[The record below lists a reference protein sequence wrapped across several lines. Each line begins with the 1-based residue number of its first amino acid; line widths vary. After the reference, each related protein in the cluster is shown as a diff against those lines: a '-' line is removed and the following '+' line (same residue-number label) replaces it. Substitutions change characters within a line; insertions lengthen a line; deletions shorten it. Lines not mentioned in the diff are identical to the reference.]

1 MATILLV
8 DNGSRRAAATL
19 QLRKLADALADKLMQ
34 PVYPVSLQH
43 ADAIDPSDLG
53 GEPALMFA
61 NFVDQQLQQG
71 VREFVVLPLFFGNSR
86 ALTSFIP
93 QQVEQLS
100 QAHGTFELRIADTLY
115 PLPHGDP
122 KLAEILYDNT
132 VQTIELND
140 KEISHV
146 VLVEHG
152 SPLPEV
158 NQVRRDVA
166 GLLEGMLQARGNYVL
181 EQAVMERRK
190 GEQYDF
196 NGDLLEHWL
205 SEKAQQGI
213 NHIVVAMLFV
223 LPGRHAGEGGDIV
236 SICEAVM
243 QQYPQMHV
251 VITPLVSEHDRL
263 IDILEARL
271 RAIHF

>member
-8 DNGSRRAAATL
+8 DNGSKRAAATL
-19 QLRKLADALADKLMQ
+19 QLRKLANALADRLMQ

-43 ADAIDPSDLG
+43 ADAIDDAELA
-53 GEPALMFA
+53 GEPALMFTD
-61 NFVDQQLQQG
+61 FVDRQLQQG
-71 VREFVVLPLFFGNSR
+71 KREFVVLPLFFGNSR

-93 QQVEQLS
+93 QQTEQLTAS
-100 QAHGTFELRIADTLY
+100 HGPFDLHIAETLY

-122 KLAEILYDNT
+122 KLAEILYDH
-132 VQTIELND
+132 VIETIEVTD
-140 KEISHV
+140 REISHV

-166 GLLEGMLQARGNYVL
+166 DLLQGMLQAKDNYVL

-196 NGDLLEHWL
+196 NGDMLEHWL
-205 SEKAQQGI
+205 INKAEQGI
-213 NHIVVAMLFV
+213 YHVVVAMLFV

-236 SICEAVM
+236 TICEDVM
-243 QQYPQMHV
+243 RQYPQMHIA
-251 VITPLVSEHDRL
+251 ITPLVSEHDRL
-263 IDILEARL
+263 VDMLEARL